1 MKYVTELIDDCFD
14 TYPIFSVFMLCTI
27 VILTSPVLLIAT
39 CYSWVSKQLQR

>member
-1 MKYVTELIDDCFD
+1 MKEVNKFIDDCID

-39 CYSWVSKQLQR
+39 CYTWIRKQLQ